1 MTSPATTSFKA
12 AKVPRAGR
20 NSQQQAAVEESVRW
34 ALRSYAPADVE
45 RMDDEAV
52 LGLKTTLGH
61 GAEMHIWETR
71 EDYLPMATPAKKC
84 VDLREKIIWYLPE
97 KLQKELRAAL
107 AADKRHFTTP
117 ALRLLEQAVGRM
129 TRLLLVLRFGP
140 AGVGRRR
147 KYNPLDVTTIV
158 TLASHALAI
167 LFSLAL
173 KKHLE
178 ASAPMAGDQ
187 KFLAILNAR
196 DLDELP
202 SAVED
207 AVTREVGRLQDLVDR
222 GVWSDAVRDVER
234 TRGTTA
240 VAGEGQSPKK
250 ENVREPHLPLPDE
263 YVSQMGAHCHWL
275 IEQFAP
281 PMLALAEEVRN
292 LWNATEDPLLT
303 PSAVRQRRDSRVRE
317 VLAAATFKDLEGR
330 QIRELPFCSIQA
342 PWWPMR
348 TFRDFVFGMRLVQ
361 MAHYFVVGL
370 PLAGRKSELTT
381 LTRDCIRYTEDGQPY
396 ATGRTWKLV
405 ERIAGASR
413 EYQLPD
419 FSAYALEQQLRLVV
433 AMEEIGSLEPRRSNF
448 VKTGN
453 HLWAEMGTGKSDCR
467 KPLIHASYALQWFA
481 EALGMSKQPGGQGIR
496 VHRFRKTIARLAAL
510 AMSDAPKVLMDVF
523 GHKDIEMT
531 LHYILT
537 DQDLQSDIER
547 VEREIRVAK
556 ARDAVRAIVD
566 HEEALDQPPFG
577 GFGGPHAGALAASV
591 QHYRTELH
599 RQGKDWDAETVEDF
613 VQIQTLGGKSWVI
626 VRPGVVC
633 TKFPLTEAGPCN
645 RSKGEPDP
653 PRCQSHCR
661 HRLEEPFL
669 REDVNNSIRHCIDG
683 FAKAKSTGDDLVQT
697 SWVAQLK
704 IHLPRFADLCD
715 RWKAVPAVREM
726 LAFDE
731 DEEASV

>member
-1 MTSPATTSFKA
+1 MTSPASTFFKA
-12 AKVPRAGR
+12 AKAPRAGR
-20 NSQQQAAVEESVRW
+20 NGQQQVALEESVRW

-52 LGLKTTLGH
+52 LGLKATLGH
-61 GAEMHIWETR
+61 GAEMHVWETR
-71 EDYLPMATPAKKC
+71 ADYMPMATPAKKN
-84 VDLREKIIWYLPE
+84 VDLREKILWYLPV
-97 KLQKELRAAL
+97 QQQNELRAAL
-107 AADKRHFTTP
+107 AADKRRFSTP
-117 ALRLLEQAVGRM
+117 ALKLLEQAVGRM

-147 KYNPLDVTTIV
+147 KYGPLDVTTIV
-158 TLASHALAI
+158 TLATHALAI

-173 KKHLE
+173 KKHLD
-178 ASAPMAGDQ
+178 AGGPLAGDQ
-187 KFLAILNAR
+187 KFLAILDSR
-196 DLDELP
+196 DLGELP

-207 AVTREVGRLQDLVDR
+207 AVRREVSRLQELVDR

-234 TRGTTA
+234 THGTTA
-240 VAGEGQSPKK
+240 VAGEGQSLK
-250 ENVREPHLPLPDE
+250 EEEVPEPHLPLPDD
-263 YVSQMGAHCHWL
+263 YVSKMGVHCHWL

-281 PMLALAEEVRN
+281 SILSLAEEVKN
-292 LWNATEDPLLT
+292 LWDVTEDPFVT
-303 PSAVRQRRDSRVRE
+303 PGAVRQRRDSRVRE

-330 QIRELPFCSIQA
+330 PIRELPFCSLQA
-342 PWWPMR
+342 PWWPIR
-348 TFRDFVFGMRLVQ
+348 TFRDFIFGMRLVQ

-370 PLAGRKSELTT
+370 PMAGRKGELTT

-419 FSAYALEQQLRLVV
+419 FSAYALEQQLRLVI
-433 AMEEIGSLEPRRSNF
+433 AMEGIGSLEPRRINF

-453 HLWAEMGTGKSDCR
+453 HLWAEMGTGKADCR
-467 KPLIHASYALQWFA
+467 KPLLHASYALQWFA
-481 EALGMSKQPGGQGIR
+481 DALGMTKKPGGQGVR
-496 VHRFRKTIARLAAL
+496 VHRFRKTIARLTAL

-523 GHKDIEMT
+523 GHKNIEMT

-537 DQDLQSDIER
+537 DKDLQSDIER

-556 ARDAVRAIVD
+556 ARDAVMAILAQ
-566 HEEALDQPPFG
+566 EEALDQSLFG
-577 GFGGPHAGALAASV
+577 GLGGPHAEVLAASL
-591 QHYRTELH
+591 QDYRAERH

-653 PRCQSHCR
+653 SRCQSHCC

-669 REDVNNSIRHCIDG
+669 REDVNNSIQRCIDG
-683 FAKAKSTGDDLVQT
+683 FEKAKSTGDDLVQT

-704 IHLPRFADLCD
+704 IHLPRFADLRD
-715 RWKAVPAVREM
+715 TWKAVPAVREM

-731 DEEASV
+731 GEEVSV